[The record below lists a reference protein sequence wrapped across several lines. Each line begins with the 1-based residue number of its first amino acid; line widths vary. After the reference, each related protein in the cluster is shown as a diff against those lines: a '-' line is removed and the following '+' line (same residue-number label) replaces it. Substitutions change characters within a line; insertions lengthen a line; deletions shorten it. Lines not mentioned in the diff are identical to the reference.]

1 MSDKTVLIIADDLS
15 GAADASSA
23 FAMAGL
29 ATMIAFEPGPPAS
42 GVFDGA
48 EVLAIDTDSRRL
60 DPTQAAEVQVSSWNA
75 RRSMVPLLFKKMDS
89 TLRGH
94 FAAETRA
101 LIPHAGMAIVAPAFP
116 AARRHTLGGSQF
128 VNGVPLESS
137 EIWRNEGLRG
147 CAHIP
152 TLLQAQGIRTT
163 QLSIDDLQAGPDVLC
178 ERLTQISSSGVQAVV
193 CDAQDDADLEA
204 IVRASFGLGVPH
216 FWVGSAGLAPHLA
229 QTPGLPVRKHQK
241 PEVQVQGPIL
251 TVVGSASSISRAQ
264 AAHLEAHAPHMRIDL
279 PVSVLRGGPSHR
291 EWGDISRACSMALCG
306 QQDVLIVIRDEGVV
320 DLNVGGQLTHSL
332 ALLMGPLDAAPG
344 AIIATGGETARAVLT
359 AMGVKGLQLLGDVE
373 PGVPIS
379 VALGGRR
386 MPVITKAGA
395 FGSEQTL
402 SRCHQYLRHAH

>member
-1 MSDKTVLIIADDLS
+1 
-15 GAADASSA
+15 
-23 FAMAGL
+23 MAGL
-29 ATMIAFEPGPPAS
+29 ATMIAFEPAPPVS
-42 GVFDGA
+42 GAFEGA

-60 DPTQAAEVQVSSWNA
+60 DPMKAVEVQVSSWNA
-75 RRSMVPLLFKKMDS
+75 RSSTMPLLFKKMDS

-94 FAAETRA
+94 FAAETAA

-152 TLLQAQGIRTT
+152 TLLQAQGIRTN

-178 ERLTQISSSGVQAVV
+178 ERLARTASAGVQAVV
-193 CDAQDDADLEA
+193 CDAQDDADLKA

-229 QTPGLPVRKHQK
+229 QTPGLPVREHQK

-279 PVSVLRGGPSHR
+279 PASVLRGGPSHR
-291 EWGDISRACSMALCG
+291 EWGDISRACSMALRG
-306 QQDVLIVIRDEGVV
+306 EHQQDVLIVIRDEGVV
-320 DLNVGGQLTHSL
+320 DLNEGEVLSQSL
-332 ALLMGPLDAAPG
+332 ARLLGPLDAAPG
-344 AIIATGGETARAVLT
+344 ALIATGGETARAVLT
-359 AMGVKGLQLLGDVE
+359 AMGVKGLRLLGDVE

-379 VALGGRR
+379 VALGVRS

-402 SRCHQYLRHAH
+402 SRCHRYLRHAH

>member
-29 ATMIAFEPGPPAS
+29 TTMIAFEPAPAAS
-42 GVFDGA
+42 GVFEGA

-60 DPTQAAEVQVSSWNA
+60 DPMRAAKVQLSCWSA
-75 RRSMVPLLFKKMDS
+75 RRSTSPLLFKKMDS

-101 LIPHAGMAIVAPAFP
+101 LVPHVGMAIVAPAFP
-116 AARRHTLGGSQF
+116 GAHRLTRGGRQF

-152 TLLQAQGIRTT
+152 TLLEAQGIRTVH
-163 QLSIDDLQAGPDVLC
+163 LSIDELQAGPELLC
-178 ERLTQISSSGVQAVV
+178 ERLAQMARSGVQAVV
-193 CDAQDDADLEA
+193 FDAETDADLKA
-204 IVRASFGLGVPH
+204 IVRASWGLGVPH

-229 QTPGLPVRKHQK
+229 QAAGLPARAHQA
-241 PEVQVQGPIL
+241 PDVQVQGPIL

-264 AAHLEAHAPHMRIDL
+264 AAHLEAHAPHKRIDL
-279 PVSVLRGGPSHR
+279 PVSMLRDGSTHR
-291 EWGDISRACSMALCG
+291 EWSGISRTCSLALRG
-306 QQDVLIVIRDEGVV
+306 EQDVLIVIRDEGVV
-320 DLNVGGQLTHSL
+320 DLNEAGQLSQSL
-332 ALLMGPLDAAPG
+332 ARLLGPLDVAPG

-359 AMGVKGLQLLGDVE
+359 AMGVKGLRLLGDVE

-379 VALGGRR
+379 IALGGRR

-402 SRCHQYLRHAH
+402 SRCHQYLKRAH